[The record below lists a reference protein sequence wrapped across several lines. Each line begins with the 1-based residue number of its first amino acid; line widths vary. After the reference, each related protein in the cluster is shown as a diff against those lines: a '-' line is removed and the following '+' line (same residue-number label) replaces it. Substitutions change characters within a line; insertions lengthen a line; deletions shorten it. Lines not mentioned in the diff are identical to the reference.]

1 MDKNIGHKVRQIR
14 ELKNLTQEYMADR
27 LGMSQR
33 GYSKVERDEVK
44 LDWERITQIAK
55 VFDMEPMDLVSFD
68 DNLIFNNCTQ
78 SGKIHEQHIHNLPE
92 KLIEQ
97 YEARIKSLTE
107 EVTFLRDELRKR

>member
-1 MDKNIGHKVRQIR
+1 MGRDIGNKVRQIR
-14 ELKNLTQEYMADR
+14 ELKNLTQEYMADK

-33 GYSKVERDEVK
+33 GYSKLERDEVK

-55 VFDMEPMDLVSFD
+55 VFEMEPMDLVSFD

-78 SGKIHEQHIHNLPE
+78 SGKANIINNNLPD

-97 YEARIKSLTE
+97 YEARIKALTD
-107 EVTFLRDELRKR
+107 EVAFLREELRKR

>member
-1 MDKNIGHKVRQIR
+1 MRQIR

-55 VFDMEPMDLVSFD
+55 VFEMEPMDLVSFD

-78 SGKIHEQHIHNLPE
+78 SGKANIINNNLPD

-97 YEARIKSLTE
+97 YEARIKALTD
-107 EVTFLRDELRKR
+107 EVAFLREELRKR